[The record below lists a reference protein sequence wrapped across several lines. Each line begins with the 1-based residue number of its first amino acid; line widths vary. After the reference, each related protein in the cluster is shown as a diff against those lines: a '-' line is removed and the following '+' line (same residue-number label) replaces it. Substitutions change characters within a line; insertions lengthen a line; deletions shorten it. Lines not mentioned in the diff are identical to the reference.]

1 MNDLPPALPGGQV
14 PVPVDG
20 VQRLSPMEGRGY
32 GSEPSLL
39 AHYWSLVKRDR
50 WIIAAIIGTCLGLA
64 LIHSLMAERLYTAS
78 TRIQIDRESARI
90 TGMEG
95 IEPSSDIYNFEF
107 YQTQLE
113 LLESRSLSESVARE
127 LQLADDASFIFGE
140 MDEAEAAE
148 ALAEMDR
155 DERLYQATE
164 GVRAGTSIDPVP
176 GSSVFA
182 IRHVSNS
189 PELSARIANATANQ
203 FIETSLQR
211 RFEATAHAR
220 DFLQDRLQTT
230 RERLEESEREA
241 NAYARREGL
250 INLSGRDGPD
260 RALVANDL
268 EQLSARL
275 AAARAARIDAEADY
289 RNNRGGTAAT
299 NSLTN
304 LALNNLRQRR
314 GALMSD
320 LGKLESSFG
329 PEYPSVRDLR
339 AQIETLDAEIASE
352 ESRINS
358 SVDTSLGDRYR
369 KSVSAEGQ
377 LQAQVDRLKSQLL
390 DEEDRSVGYQIL
402 QRDVDTNRALYDALL
417 QRFKEVG
424 IAGGVG
430 LNNVTIVDR
439 ALVPRGPSSPNMP
452 MNLLLALM
460 VGLVASAGTIL
471 VREQMDD
478 TVVLPSE
485 FDNKLGAPLLG
496 TTPRLAKAS
505 VPGELDREKSALT
518 EAYYSTLTSIQYS
531 SAKGAPPSLLVTS
544 TQSNE
549 GKSTTAFA
557 LARDLAN
564 VGKTVLLVD
573 ADMRNPSLHKVHS
586 LDLAD
591 GLSDILTGNATL
603 ADTVHVSEHDN
614 LSMMTAGTS
623 PPSPAELLS
632 GDDFRNLLAVATKQ
646 FDHVVV
652 DGPPVLGLADAPLL
666 ARSVDGTVFVLE
678 HGRTRATQARLA
690 MNRLASVHAR
700 ILGAVLTKFDAKSAG
715 YTDGYGYDYRY
726 GKDDE
731 DGAAA

>member
-1 MNDLPPALPGGQV
+1 MNDLPPALPGGHL

-20 VQRLSPMEGRGY
+20 VHRISPIERERYGR
-32 GSEPSLL
+32 EPSLL

-50 WIIAAIIGTCLGLA
+50 WIIAAIIIACLAIA
-64 LIHSLMAERLYTAS
+64 LIHGLLAERMYTAS

-90 TGMEG
+90 TGLEG
-95 IEPSSDIYNFEF
+95 LEQSSDIYNFEF

-113 LLESRSLSESVARE
+113 LLESRTLSENVARE
-127 LQLADDASFIFGE
+127 LQLADDAAFLFPDLAS
-140 MDEAEAAE
+140 DEAAE
-148 ALAEMDR
+148 ELAAMDR

-164 GVRAGTSIDPVP
+164 IVRGGTAIDPVP

-182 IRHVSNS
+182 IRHVSS
-189 PELSARIANATANQ
+189 DPKRAASIANATADQ
-203 FIETSLQR
+203 FIQTSLQR

-220 DFLQDRLQTT
+220 EFLQDRLQTT

-250 INLSGRDGPD
+250 ISLSGRDGPD
-260 RALVANDL
+260 RALVSNDL

-275 AAARAARIDAEADY
+275 AAARAARIDAEADF
-289 RNNRGGTAAT
+289 RNNRDGAAAS
-299 NSLTN
+299 NNLTN
-304 LALNNLRQRR
+304 MTVNQLRQQR
-314 GALMSD
+314 GTLMAE
-320 LGKLESSFG
+320 LGKLENSFG
-329 PEYPSVRDLR
+329 PDYPRVRDLR
-339 AQIETLDAEIASE
+339 AQLTVLGEQIAAEEGRIGTNV
-352 ESRINS
+352 SR
-358 SVDTSLGDRYR
+358 SLGAEYR
-369 KSVSAEGQ
+369 AAVAAEGQ
-377 LQAQVDRLKSQLL
+377 LQAQVDRLKRQLL
-390 DEEDRSVGYQIL
+390 DENDRSVGYQIL

-430 LNNVTIVDR
+430 ANNVTIVDR
-439 ALVPRGPSSPNMP
+439 ALVPRGPSSPNIP
-452 MNLLLALM
+452 MNMLLALM
-460 VGLVASAGTIL
+460 VGLVASAGTVL

-496 TTPRLAKAS
+496 TTPRLAKAAVS
-505 VPGELDREKSALT
+505 GELDREKSALT

-531 SAKGAPPSLLVTS
+531 SSKGAPPSLLVTS

-573 ADMRNPSLHKVHS
+573 ADMRNPSLHKVHG
-586 LDLAD
+586 LDLAN
-591 GLSDILTGNATL
+591 GLSDILTGNASL
-603 ADTVHVSEHDN
+603 NETVHASEHAN

-632 GDDFRNLLAVATKQ
+632 GDDFRTLLAQATKQ

-690 MNRLASVHAR
+690 MNRLESVHAR
-700 ILGAVLTKFDAKSAG
+700 ILGAVLTKFDAKGAG
-715 YTDGYGYDYRY
+715 YADGYGYDYRY
-726 GKDDE
+726 DKGD
-731 DGAAA
+731 AADAG